1 MTRRTVNISR
11 LGDRRGKS
19 PASPAFWVRRAS
31 MTWRNRPEAGR
42 IIRKSTAP
50 ARG

>member
-1 MTRRTVNISR
+1 MTKQSVNISR
-11 LGDRRGKS
+11 LGDRRGQT

-42 IIRKSTAP
+42 IIRKTDRFS
-50 ARG
+50 RG